1 MPRINLLPWRE
12 QQRIERKKAFA
23 VGMFGAFIG
32 ALAVAGIAWFFVSQ
46 MIDAQRGRN
55 NLLRTE
61 IAELDKM
68 IEEIN
73 SLEQQKQQLI
83 ARMQIIDTLQRS
95 RTEIVHVFDTFPRI
109 IPDGVYLTSLDQT
122 GRNFRIEGV
131 SQSPTRVSTFMR
143 SIDASEW
150 LDFDGL
156 ADVSGAGGQGSSF
169 VLSAKQVAAE
179 GSSDAAR

>member
-32 ALAVAGIAWFFVSQ
+32 AVAVAGVAWFFVNQ
-46 MIDAQRGRN
+46 MMDAQRDRN
-55 NLLRTE
+55 NLLRAE

-95 RTEIVHVFDTFPRI
+95 RTEIVHVFDTFPR
-109 IPDGVYLTSLDQT
+109 
-122 GRNFRIEGV
+122 
-131 SQSPTRVSTFMR
+131 
-143 SIDASEW
+143 
-150 LDFDGL
+150 
-156 ADVSGAGGQGSSF
+156 
-169 VLSAKQVAAE
+169 
-179 GSSDAAR
+179 